1 MVKLFEPLAL
11 RGVTLRNRLVVSP
24 MCQYEAVQ
32 GFSTP
37 YHAVHY
43 GKFALGGFGLVMVE
57 ATAVSAQGRITHGD
71 LGLWDDTQIDG
82 LAGIAKFLRQHGAAP
97 GIQLAHA
104 GPKASMQRPYH
115 GDGPLTEADIARG
128 DLPWPVVSASAQ
140 AVGTGW
146 LVPTAL
152 DHDGIRQVKA
162 DFLAAARR
170 ALVAGFEVIELHC
183 AHGYLLNSF
192 LSPLT
197 NHRGDE
203 YGGDLQG
210 RMRLPL
216 EIAEELRQFWPADKP
231 VFVRISAVD
240 SARAG
245 ATVEDSVAF
254 ARELARIGIDVVDCS
269 SGGIGQRYEHPGG
282 YGYQIPYAERIRS
295 ETQLKTMAVGLIVN
309 PQQAADIVAQ
319 GQADLVAIGREAL
332 KEPNFALRAEQ
343 ALGAAKET
351 TPFDNWPPQIGWWL
365 NGREHRLRQLGP
377 WAPAQ

>member
-1 MVKLFEPLAL
+1 MVQLFEPLAL

-32 GFSTP
+32 GLSTP

-82 LAGIAKFLRQHGAAP
+82 LAGIAQFLRQHGAAP

-115 GDGPLTEADIARG
+115 GDGPLAKEDIARG

-140 AVGTGW
+140 AVAPGW

-152 DHDGIRQVKA
+152 DQDGIRQLKA

-183 AHGYLLNSF
+183 AHGYLLNAF

-216 EIAEELRQFWPADKP
+216 EIAQELRQLWPADKP

-254 ARELARIGIDVVDCS
+254 ARGLARIGIDVVDCS

-282 YGYQIPYAERIRS
+282 YGDQIPYAERIRS

-309 PQQAADIVAQ
+309 PQQAADVVAQ

-343 ALGAAKET
+343 ALGAAKDA
-351 TPFDNWPPQIGWWL
+351 TPFDSWPRQIGWWL

-377 WAPAQ
+377 WSPAQ